1 MFSQRLFC
9 CGGCSDTPLPFKPS
23 LYIHS
28 KTWLYSQSASL
39 TKSTSSRAKFEWG
52 EIVKLNENDS
62 VPCLEV
68 YVELENEHVRPE
80 SEFIYLHNVDVDFDE
95 VLEE

>member
-1 MFSQRLFC
+1 M
-9 CGGCSDTPLPFKPS
+9 
-23 LYIHS
+23 
-28 KTWLYSQSASL
+28 
-39 TKSTSSRAKFEWG
+39 
-52 EIVKLNENDS
+52 KLNENDS

-95 VLEE
+95 VLEEQKFKLEAVEWSPNIGKSSAKNVVNMLRRDDSKLTRKATIASDLIH

>member
-1 MFSQRLFC
+1 M
-9 CGGCSDTPLPFKPS
+9 
-23 LYIHS
+23 
-28 KTWLYSQSASL
+28 
-39 TKSTSSRAKFEWG
+39 G